1 MDIYS
6 TQSLAY
12 ARVILSYFAAVNSSL
27 YGEYNAAT
35 LNASQAAINETLQA
49 GYPNTLG
56 YLWSTLFA
64 YNATGPLDIT
74 STANNQSTPDGS
86 GGPSNSKTTLAM

>member
-12 ARVILSYFAAVNSSL
+12 ARVVLSHFEAVNSSL

-35 LNASQAAINETLQA
+35 LNASQATINEILQA
-49 GYPNTLG
+49 GYPSTPT

-64 YNATGPLDIT
+64 YNATGPLNIT
-74 STANNQSTPDGS
+74 TAANNQSASDGS
-86 GGPSNSKTTLAM
+86 SGPSNSKTTLAM